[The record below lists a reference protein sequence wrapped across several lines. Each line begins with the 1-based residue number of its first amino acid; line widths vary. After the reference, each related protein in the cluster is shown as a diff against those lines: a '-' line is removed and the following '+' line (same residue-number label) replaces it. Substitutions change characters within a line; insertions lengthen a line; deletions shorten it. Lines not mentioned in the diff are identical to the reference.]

1 MPIKNRIGSCKNI
14 SLYQVEHNMIIPTT
28 IVKLFCPYSIDSVL
42 LWQGYPN
49 IGVDDRNQFDM
60 LESLPG
66 GIGKR

>member
-1 MPIKNRIGSCKNI
+1 MPIKNRIGTCKNN
-14 SLYQVEHNMIIPTT
+14 SLYQIEYNTT
-28 IVKLFCPYSIDSVL
+28 VVKLFCPYSIDSVL

>member
-1 MPIKNRIGSCKNI
+1 MQKITDCIRSNI
-14 SLYQVEHNMIIPTT
+14 LNTT
-28 IVKLFCPYSIDSVL
+28 VVKLFCPYSTDSVL